1 MIERPRGTRDFDPA
15 AMAKHRQVEDAL
27 RRAAESFGFREI
39 MTPTVEHLDLFT
51 AKSGP
56 GIIEELYA
64 FKDKGGRDVA
74 LRPEFTASVIRF
86 YLSELRSLPKP
97 LKLYCLGNA
106 FRYEEPQ
113 KGRYREFF
121 QFNAEILGGSSL
133 EADAELLAL
142 ALAALRHVGLRQ
154 TEARVGHIG
163 MLRAFL
169 REAGARQAAIL
180 HALDK
185 KDFERLRAELAG
197 AGLSRHEETL
207 KTVVGLKG
215 GLDVL
220 DEAAR
225 LLGGDAAPAVDY
237 LRRLRERLSHYGLA
251 DAVTF
256 DLGVVRGLDYYTG
269 MVFEIDSPNLG
280 AEKQVGGGG
289 GYTLAELLGG
299 EPVASTGFAIGI
311 DRVIL
316 AAEVEK
322 VPMSSRRLDVYV
334 FAIGEGARTA
344 AMRAL
349 AELRAAGFTADTDL
363 VGRGPSKNLDY
374 ANATGARL
382 AVMVGEK
389 ELRSGTWA
397 VKDMGSGEQATIP
410 ASSLLAEVASRL
422 GAR

>member
-185 KDFERLRAELAG
+185 KDFERLRAELAA
-197 AGLSRHEETL
+197 AGLSRHEEAL
-207 KTVVGLKG
+207 KAVVGLKG

-374 ANATGARL
+374 ANANGARL

>member
-1 MIERPRGTRDFDPA
+1 MIERPPGTRDFDPA
-15 AMAKHRQVEDAL
+15 AMANNSPVQD
-27 RRAAESFGFREI
+27 
-39 MTPTVEHLDLFT
+39 
-51 AKSGP
+51 
-56 GIIEELYA
+56 
-64 FKDKGGRDVA
+64 A

-169 REAGARQAAIL
+169 REAGGRQAAIL

-185 KDFERLRAELAG
+185 KDFERLRAEHAG

-207 KTVVGLKG
+207 QTVVGLQG

-225 LLGGDAAPAVDY
+225 LLGGDAAPAGDY
-237 LRRLRERLSHYGLA
+237 LRRLR
-251 DAVTF
+251 
-256 DLGVVRGLDYYTG
+256 
-269 MVFEIDSPNLG
+269 
-280 AEKQVGGGG
+280 
-289 GYTLAELLGG
+289 
-299 EPVASTGFAIGI
+299 
-311 DRVIL
+311 
-316 AAEVEK
+316 
-322 VPMSSRRLDVYV
+322 
-334 FAIGEGARTA
+334 
-344 AMRAL
+344 
-349 AELRAAGFTADTDL
+349 
-363 VGRGPSKNLDY
+363 
-374 ANATGARL
+374 
-382 AVMVGEK
+382 
-389 ELRSGTWA
+389 
-397 VKDMGSGEQATIP
+397 
-410 ASSLLAEVASRL
+410 
-422 GAR
+422 

>member
-121 QFNAEILGGSSL
+121 QFNAEILGGASL

-299 EPVASTGFAIGI
+299 EPVASTGFAIGM
-311 DRVIL
+311 DRVIP
-316 AAEVEK
+316 AAEAEGVR
-322 VPMSSRRLDVYV
+322 MSPPVLDAYVIPVGGPSRV
-334 FAIGEGARTA
+334 A
-344 AMRAL
+344 AMEIVR
-349 AELRAAGFTADTDL
+349 ELRAAGFRVDTDL
-363 VGRGPSKNLDY
+363 IGRGPSKNLDF
-374 ANATGARL
+374 ANSVGARL
-382 AVMVGEK
+382 AVILGEK
-389 ELRSGTWA
+389 ELAAGKVSL
-397 VKDMGSGEQATIP
+397 KDMGTGEQTAVP
-410 ASSLLAEVASRL
+410 AASLLAEVASRL

>member
-374 ANATGARL
+374 ANANGARL

>member
-280 AEKQVGGGG
+280 AEKQLGGGG

>member
-185 KDFERLRAELAG
+185 KDFERLRAELAA